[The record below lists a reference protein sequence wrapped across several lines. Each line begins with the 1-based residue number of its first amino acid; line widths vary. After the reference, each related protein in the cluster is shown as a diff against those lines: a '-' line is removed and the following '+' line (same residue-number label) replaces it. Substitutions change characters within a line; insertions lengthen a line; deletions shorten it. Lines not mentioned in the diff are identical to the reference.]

1 MKAAGVKIINSIPG
15 LKVHAKI
22 ALVKRFEEGNMNSY
36 SLLATGNFNET
47 TSKFY
52 TDHVFF
58 TSAKE
63 FSDEL
68 QQLFLYLQSRLQ
80 PEEVEEIKTKAFAD
94 LAVQHGEAFQ

>member
-1 MKAAGVKIINSIPG
+1 MTN
-15 LKVHAKI
+15 
-22 ALVKRFEEGNMNSY
+22 Y

-47 TSKFY
+47 TGRFY

-68 QQLFLYLQSRLQ
+68 QQLFLV
-80 PEEVEEIKTKAFAD
+80 P
-94 LAVQHGEAFQ
+94 AVKIATGRS